1 MSTQG
6 DTQLDDLPETPAH
19 NSAESDSTAASTG
32 KANTRLPIALPEPS
46 TRYEQ
51 DHEWCVARIDG
62 QWRQIRF
69 HDYDEIYR
77 VPGLYERLFYDVL
90 QCRSP
95 EAVRG
100 LLAEELAK
108 DKTPPSTLRV
118 LDLGAGNG
126 IMGAEMIE
134 LGAEMVVGADII
146 PEAEAAARRDRP
158 DAYRDYLVADMTA
171 LTDAEHQKLTEHEFT
186 ALTCVA
192 ALGFGD
198 IPPAAFRTAFNL
210 VAEGGWLAFTLKD
223 AFMSSSDA
231 SGFARLIDRAVTNG
245 ALELRATRR
254 YQHRLDTTG
263 EPLHYVAVVG
273 TKLSDLPAEGD

>member
-1 MSTQG
+1 MSTG
-6 DTQLDDLPETPAH
+6 SELGGLRPASGTGTPAPAT
-19 NSAESDSTAASTG
+19 SRG
-32 KANTRLPIALPEPS
+32 RLPIALPEPS

-51 DHEWCVARIDG
+51 DHEWCVVRIGDT
-62 QWRQIRF
+62 WRQVRF

-90 QCRSP
+90 QCKSP
-95 EAVRG
+95 ETVRA

-108 DKTPPSTLRV
+108 AKTPPSSLRV

-126 IMGAEMIE
+126 IMGAEMID
-134 LGAEMVVGADII
+134 LGAELVVGADII
-146 PEAEAAARRDRP
+146 PEAETAARRDRP

-171 LTDAEHQKLTEHEFT
+171 LTDAEHGKLTDYSFT
-186 ALTCVA
+186 GLTCIA

-198 IPPAAFRTAFNL
+198 IPPEAFRTAYNL
-210 VAEGGWLAFTLKD
+210 LAEGGWVAFTLKD
-223 AFMSSSDA
+223 AFMSEKDS
-231 SGFARLIDRAVTNG
+231 SGFAGLIDSAVADG

-273 TKLSDLPAEGD
+273 TKLTDIGD